1 MTELGGNISSGQAQL
16 ICFARALLER
26 SAVVMLDEATANCD
40 HATDATIQALIR
52 TRFAASTVLTIAH
65 RLATVIDYD
74 KLVVL
79 HAGAVAESGA
89 PAALLADPAS
99 RFSQLVAE
107 VGGESAAQLRATAD
121 ATAAKRA
128 ERMNAAASV
137 PTGGILEAY

>member
-1 MTELGGNISSGQAQL
+1 MDSLETTRSFSAWMGRDRDSGAQ
-16 ICFARALLER
+16 FGTHRPR
-26 SAVVMLDEATANCD
+26 WDEAFTD
-40 HATDATIQALIR
+40 GHAPTDATIQALIR

-128 ERMNAAASV
+128 DRSCRGE
-137 PTGGILEAY
+137 